1 MVERVRQTLDPEV
14 EGISTSQVLTPTEFI
29 IDWRASAKKARRRV
43 WLECMNFQKGH
54 APSLVQQVLFEAS
67 DNGLDVRA
75 NIDAFSDETF
85 NAMPVWFP
93 TFGKK
98 GEQTLRALDRKMKV
112 DLKESKVKVTTVNP
126 DSKRFGL
133 KIPAKIAPFM
143 GRNHV
148 KIYII
153 DDVVWFGGINISPEA
168 FENADLVVRFED
180 PEIVKALSELFT
192 QVNENRPTSD
202 YRKTINSDYTLLV
215 DRGDSGKSLI
225 LDEAK
230 EMVSASNEKIEYLSF
245 SPPGG
250 EMLKEIMER
259 AKNGVRVDIVL
270 SKMSQ
275 YESDGSPVGFWLN
288 RKFKKFSEKI
298 SRIEN
303 IYVFH
308 YPEGNVHGKLLI
320 VDGKTALF
328 GSHNF
333 AELGVVFGTQEAS
346 IETTDSSLI
355 LQLQQ
360 TINSI
365 KDGSFDRGLKRD

>member
-143 GRNHV
+143 GRNDV